1 MEFDEAGVIRVLA
14 DIFATSHSS
23 VIVGIGDDGAVVH
36 TSNSSVITTDMA
48 VEGTHFNTAWS
59 GAFDIGRK
67 ITAANLAD
75 IYAMGG
81 TPSYLVVAVTL
92 MGDESLDWISDLA
105 HGIMHEAKSCGA
117 IVVGGDLT
125 RGPIKV
131 IAITAVGKVEKA
143 ITRSGA
149 SDGDSIYLSSLPGWS
164 AAGLAMINNENCDDL
179 EAYAVEQFCA
189 PSVDYSMAQSMAMA
203 GATSMCDISD
213 ALVIQAHQVAQA
225 SGVHLSFDQQ
235 SFTTHPEFVALNEL
249 AVKHGIDVWQ
259 WIFAGGEDH
268 VFLATGKDLPGL
280 HVGKVLAGTGVTG
293 LEMKKAPESW
303 RHFN

>member
-1 MEFDEAGVIRVLA
+1 MEFDEAEVIGVLA
-14 DIFATSHSS
+14 EIFATSDSA
-23 VIVGIGDDGAVVH
+23 VIVGIGDDGAVVK
-36 TSNSSVITTDMA
+36 TSHSSVITTDMA

-75 IYAMGG
+75 VFAMGG
-81 TPSYLVVAVTL
+81 RPSYLVVAVTL
-92 MGDESLDWISDLA
+92 TGDESLDWISDLA
-105 HGIMHEAKSCGA
+105 HGILHEAKSCGA

-125 RGPIKV
+125 RGAIKV

-149 SDGDSIYLSSLPGWS
+149 SAGDSIYLSSLPGWS
-164 AAGLAMINNENCDDL
+164 AAGLAMMANENCDDL
-179 EAYAVEQFCA
+179 EAYAIEQFCA
-189 PSVDYSMAQSMAMA
+189 PTVDYSAAAALADA

-213 ALVIQAHQVAQA
+213 ALVIQAQQVAQA
-225 SGVHLSFDQQ
+225 SGVNLSFDKQA
-235 SFTTHPEFVALNEL
+235 FTSHPEFVALNEL
-249 AVKHGIDVWQ
+249 ANKHGIDVWQ

-268 VFLATGKDLPGL
+268 VFLATGKDLPGMCVG
-280 HVGKVLAGTGVTG
+280 HVIEGSGVAG
-293 LEMKKAPESW
+293 LDMKKAPETW